1 MAAQSADASPRPAV
15 PTGSPSPAYD
25 LVYVNGTFVAS
36 GDAAVSVYANA
47 LAYGTGIFEG
57 IRAFWDGASEL
68 YMLAAREHFERMSR
82 SARVLGIALPHS
94 AAELVE
100 ISAELLR
107 RNRVREDA
115 YLRPLFILSGETLQV
130 RIEGISTRFSITVTP
145 LGLNYIEP
153 RGVRCI
159 VSAWRRNPDV
169 ALPSRAKLTGG
180 YVGPAMAKTEA
191 LRSGVDEAIMLNI
204 DGHVAE
210 ATTSNILLR
219 HGDEWSTPPVSGDI
233 LEGITRRQVT
243 TLLAARFGRQVRE
256 RSIDRS
262 ELYTADEMLLCGTA
276 AMVVPVVEVDF
287 RPVGDGRAG
296 ATTLTLQA
304 ALVGIARGQDLE
316 YRDWIAPVYGC
327 HTERTLVES

>member
-1 MAAQSADASPRPAV
+1 M

-25 LVYVNGTFVAS
+25 LVYVNGTFVPS
-36 GDAAVSVYANA
+36 SEAAVSVYANG

-57 IRAFWDGASEL
+57 IRAFWDGVGEL
-68 YMLAAREHFERMSR
+68 YMLDAREHFERMSR

-94 AAELVE
+94 PAELVDTC
-100 ISAELLR
+100 AELLR
-107 RNRVREDA
+107 RNRVLEDA
-115 YLRPLFILSGETLQV
+115 YLRPLAIVSGETLQV

-145 LGLNYIEP
+145 LGLDYIDP

-169 ALPSRAKLTGG
+169 ALPNRAKLTGG

-191 LRSGVDEAIMLNI
+191 LRCGVDEAIMLNV

-210 ATTSNILLR
+210 ATTSNVLLR
-219 HGDEWSTPPVSGDI
+219 HGDEWSTPPVSDDV
-233 LEGITRRQVT
+233 LEGITLRQVR
-243 TLLAARFGRQVRE
+243 TLLAARFGCAVRD

-262 ELYTADEMLLCGTA
+262 ELYTADEVLLCGTA

-287 RPVGDGRAG
+287 RRVGDGRAG

-304 ALVGIARGQDLE
+304 ALTEIARGRDQE
-316 YRDWIAPVYGC
+316 YRDWIAPVYGPRA
-327 HTERTLVES
+327 ERT